1 MQHKETVK
9 RTFLILCHTL
19 YFFLCCLGIPQM
31 FIWIQILRVKRQLHQ
46 NEFIFVLI
54 ELDSPVSVGTEFN
67 SPVILGQV
75 HIVALNIYDLLQY
88 LYIYNM
94 TCTRLFVLL
103 RSFFALNYAS
113 ALWKLIGCLLAPIWP
128 DHHLTWISVALRS
141 WCHSPL
147 TFVPFILSFSTLPH
161 SYYCLSCFSPYRGSV
176 LPKGYSYMSSKWS
189 ALSTLNSIISVKNY
203 QCFHCNLTIPYFS
216 DTMKIK
222 Y

>member
-46 NEFIFVLI
+46 NEFIFVLN
-54 ELDSPVSVGTEFN
+54 ELDN
-67 SPVILGQV
+67 Q
-75 HIVALNIYDLLQY
+75 ALNIYDLLQY

-203 QCFHCNLTIPYFS
+203 QFFHCNLTIPYFS

>member
-1 MQHKETVK
+1 MSYPL
-9 RTFLILCHTL
+9 FL
-19 YFFLCCLGIPQM
+19 P
-31 FIWIQILRVKRQLHQ
+31 
-46 NEFIFVLI
+46 VLPWYPTDVY
-54 ELDSPVSVGTEFN
+54 LDSDITGEKATASKWVHFRTQW
-67 SPVILGQV
+67 IGQSSIKHLRPPTV
-75 HIVALNIYDLLQY
+75 FI
-88 LYIYNM
+88 YIYNM

-128 DHHLTWISVALRS
+128 DHHLTWISVALCS